1 MKKLSLTFFLLV
13 SAFSYGGSF
22 TDKFSDYGDKLRP
35 FVKKFLGKKRTDKIF
50 GEEKSGISLPPIPNV
65 KRDARNIDLLKKKKR
80 KGSIKKLS
88 PEKKRRYDLAFIR
101 EVSKITRN
109 LKSKNDEDQRW
120 LNVMS
125 QGGTREGVYRG
136 IVLDDRYK
144 RLERGRYPV
153 GQKVAEFS
161 VYYANNFLSQD
172 LKLSAVSSSNFY
184 TLKKVLVERSLEVL
198 DSFPSNKDDI
208 YDWYAVFSGYLAR
221 KYPNLWKNRLR
232 KNKNLKSHK
241 AWSKNVPEQHL
252 KSEVIIKLH
261 KTFNYIL
268 NR

>member
-1 MKKLSLTFFLLV
+1 
-13 SAFSYGGSF
+13 
-22 TDKFSDYGDKLRP
+22 
-35 FVKKFLGKKRTDKIF
+35 
-50 GEEKSGISLPPIPNV
+50 
-65 KRDARNIDLLKKKKR
+65 
-80 KGSIKKLS
+80 
-88 PEKKRRYDLAFIR
+88 
-101 EVSKITRN
+101 
-109 LKSKNDEDQRW
+109 
-120 LNVMS
+120 MS

-153 GQKVAEFS
+153 SQKVAEFS
-161 VYYANNFLSQD
+161 IYYANNFLSQD
-172 LKLSAVSSSNFY
+172 LKLNAVSSSNFY

-241 AWSKNVPEQHL
+241 GWSKNVPEQHL